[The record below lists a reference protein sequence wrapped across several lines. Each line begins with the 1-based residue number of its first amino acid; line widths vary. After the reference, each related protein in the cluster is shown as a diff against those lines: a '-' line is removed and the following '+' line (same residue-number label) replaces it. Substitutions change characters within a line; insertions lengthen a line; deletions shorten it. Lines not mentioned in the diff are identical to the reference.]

1 MVDDNVA
8 NTSDRPEA
16 GRLPLSLA
24 LLPLRDTVLFPQSIL
39 PLAAGRAASL
49 KLIEEAARG
58 DRTIGVITQRD
69 PAAEE
74 PGEPD
79 LHCIG
84 TVATIHKVVKQ
95 PDGTLRLVVQGL
107 RRFRIL
113 ELTQTRPYLLAR
125 VEEMD
130 EIAADGDLET
140 EALVRNATTLFRQ
153 IVELSPLLP
162 DELAGAVQNVTE
174 PGRLADVIAASLPAL
189 STSVKQELL
198 ETADVKARLQRLV
211 ATLTK
216 EMEVLELGSKIQSQ
230 VESEM
235 GKGQRE
241 YYLREQLKAI
251 QKELGQTDDRT
262 RELDELREKIE
273 AAQMTEEAKKE
284 ALRELD
290 RLGKMPP
297 AAAEYTVARTYLDW
311 LIALPWSKETTDL
324 LDLGAARTILDEDH
338 SGLEKVKDRILEYLA
353 VKSMRPAGKDPILCF
368 VGPPGVGKTSLGRS
382 IARALGRTFHRI
394 SLGGMRDEAEIRGH
408 RRTYIGA
415 LPGQVIQGLRRA
427 ESKNPVFML
436 DEIDK
441 LGMDFRGDPAS
452 ALLEVLDPEQNVSFR
467 DHYVDVA
474 FDLSKILF
482 ITTANVLDTVPPALR
497 DRMEIIELAGYTEEE
512 KVGIARKHLLPKQ
525 AKDHGLLEGEHI
537 NWTDAALRLLVR
549 GYTREA
555 GLRNLEREIAAVTRK
570 VAKRRVEGHT
580 EAVEV
585 TEGVVGGFLGS
596 PKFVFEELE
605 ERTRV
610 PGVSVGLAW
619 TPAGGDI
626 LFIEATRM
634 KGSKTLTLTG
644 QLGDV
649 MKESA
654 QAALSWARSHAND
667 LGIRTDYWETSDI
680 HVHVPAGAIPK
691 DGPSAG
697 VTMVTAL
704 VSMMTQRPLRPNL
717 AMTGEVTLSGRV
729 LPVGGIKEKVLAA
742 KRAGVTTVILPK
754 GNEKHLIEDVPPAAR
769 EGMTFHL
776 VDSVTQVL
784 DLALEGPIPR
794 GNRIPESLLQAR
806 N

>member
-1 MVDDNVA
+1 MVDDNVG

-74 PGEPD
+74 PGEAD
-79 LHCIG
+79 LHRIG

-130 EIAADGDLET
+130 EVAAAGDLET

-174 PGRLADVIAASLPAL
+174 PGRLADVIGASLPAL
-189 STSVKQELL
+189 STAVKQELL

-216 EMEVLELGSKIQSQ
+216 EIEVLELGSKIQSQ

-324 LDLGAARTILDEDH
+324 LDLGAARDH
-338 SGLEKVKDRILEYLA
+338 PRRGPLGARKGQG
-353 VKSMRPAGKDPILCF
+353 PDPR
-368 VGPPGVGKTSLGRS
+368 VPRREVDAPRRQGPDPV
-382 IARALGRTFHRI
+382 
-394 SLGGMRDEAEIRGH
+394 
-408 RRTYIGA
+408 
-415 LPGQVIQGLRRA
+415 LRRA
-427 ESKNPVFML
+427 ARRRQDLARPLHRARARPHVPPHL
-436 DEIDK
+436 ARRHARR
-441 LGMDFRGDPAS
+441 GGDP
-452 ALLEVLDPEQNVSFR
+452 R
-467 DHYVDVA
+467 
-474 FDLSKILF
+474 
-482 ITTANVLDTVPPALR
+482 PPAHVYRRAPRSGHPGAAAGGVEEPRVHARR
-497 DRMEIIELAGYTEEE
+497 DRQ
-512 KVGIARKHLLPKQ
+512 AR
-525 AKDHGLLEGEHI
+525 HGLS
-537 NWTDAALRLLVR
+537 R
-549 GYTREA
+549 
-555 GLRNLEREIAAVTRK
+555 
-570 VAKRRVEGHT
+570 
-580 EAVEV
+580 
-585 TEGVVGGFLGS
+585 
-596 PKFVFEELE
+596 
-605 ERTRV
+605 
-610 PGVSVGLAW
+610 
-619 TPAGGDI
+619 
-626 LFIEATRM
+626 
-634 KGSKTLTLTG
+634 
-644 QLGDV
+644 
-649 MKESA
+649 
-654 QAALSWARSHAND
+654 
-667 LGIRTDYWETSDI
+667 
-680 HVHVPAGAIPK
+680 
-691 DGPSAG
+691 
-697 VTMVTAL
+697 
-704 VSMMTQRPLRPNL
+704 
-717 AMTGEVTLSGRV
+717 
-729 LPVGGIKEKVLAA
+729 
-742 KRAGVTTVILPK
+742 
-754 GNEKHLIEDVPPAAR
+754 
-769 EGMTFHL
+769 
-776 VDSVTQVL
+776 
-784 DLALEGPIPR
+784 
-794 GNRIPESLLQAR
+794 
-806 N
+806 

>member
-1 MVDDNVA
+1 MIGVVA
-8 NTSDRPEA
+8 EMLKLHPQTLRMYEKKGLIRPSRSVGKTRMYSAEDVEEIARVTRLARDLGVNLAGIEIILKMRRRMLDMQAQIEGLMNHVRSDMAPGPRRRCATRRRGARAGGLEPARAARPVLSPAEPERTLIPWLTTTSVTLPIATEA

-74 PGEPD
+74 PRRAD
-79 LHCIG
+79 LHRIG

-130 EIAADGDLET
+130 EVAAAGDLET

-189 STSVKQELL
+189 STAVKQELL

-216 EMEVLELGSKIQSQ
+216 EIEVLELGSKIQSQ

-311 LIALPWSKETTDL
+311 LIALPWSKETTDTARPRR
-324 LDLGAARTILDEDH
+324 GARPSSTRTTRG
-338 SGLEKVKDRILEYLA
+338 SRRSRTG
-353 VKSMRPAGKDPILCF
+353 SSS
-368 VGPPGVGKTSLGRS
+368 TS
-382 IARALGRTFHRI
+382 
-394 SLGGMRDEAEIRGH
+394 
-408 RRTYIGA
+408 
-415 LPGQVIQGLRRA
+415 P
-427 ESKNPVFML
+427 
-436 DEIDK
+436 
-441 LGMDFRGDPAS
+441 
-452 ALLEVLDPEQNVSFR
+452 
-467 DHYVDVA
+467 
-474 FDLSKILF
+474 
-482 ITTANVLDTVPPALR
+482 
-497 DRMEIIELAGYTEEE
+497 
-512 KVGIARKHLLPKQ
+512 
-525 AKDHGLLEGEHI
+525 
-537 NWTDAALRLLVR
+537 
-549 GYTREA
+549 
-555 GLRNLEREIAAVTRK
+555 
-570 VAKRRVEGHT
+570 
-580 EAVEV
+580 
-585 TEGVVGGFLGS
+585 
-596 PKFVFEELE
+596 
-605 ERTRV
+605 
-610 PGVSVGLAW
+610 
-619 TPAGGDI
+619 
-626 LFIEATRM
+626 
-634 KGSKTLTLTG
+634 
-644 QLGDV
+644 
-649 MKESA
+649 
-654 QAALSWARSHAND
+654 
-667 LGIRTDYWETSDI
+667 
-680 HVHVPAGAIPK
+680 
-691 DGPSAG
+691 
-697 VTMVTAL
+697 
-704 VSMMTQRPLRPNL
+704 
-717 AMTGEVTLSGRV
+717 
-729 LPVGGIKEKVLAA
+729 
-742 KRAGVTTVILPK
+742 
-754 GNEKHLIEDVPPAAR
+754 
-769 EGMTFHL
+769 
-776 VDSVTQVL
+776 
-784 DLALEGPIPR
+784 
-794 GNRIPESLLQAR
+794 
-806 N
+806 